1 MGIPRLVKRE
11 ILEDTIN
18 YAVYLLDGGLS
29 EELIFDG
36 LMENLQGLQDLK
48 GNYLSDYQIG
58 RFADMCILIA
68 NKRLGYCY

>member
-18 YAVYLLDGGLS
+18 YAIYLLDGGLS
-29 EELIFDG
+29 EELIFDD

-48 GNYLSDYQIG
+48 GNYLSDYQIA
-58 RFADMCILIA
+58 RFADRCILIA